1 MQTTTVQDPDR
12 LERQARHLVEHPLHS
27 TIDGEHESHSPIRM
41 TEDRL
46 PALTQLSPRQPREE
60 APHTVSPRGGRTS
73 RLRVQAASSGGSK
86 YLKRSVEDALLELE
100 ARRNSAAVLGLSK
113 MEQQTLALARTVG
126 EREKTIKSLRV
137 EMRERVASLDGVIA
151 ALRAEA
157 EEEKARRAELAK
169 AAIDKLQAERAA
181 DAARHAALLA
191 DREGVIQKMRQER
204 MDMEALRVAEMAKL
218 AVEIEEAKKEGLAA
232 AAEELNK
239 ERAAREAIASELE
252 KQRSGLSTLASE
264 LDAERIEKSNLTAA
278 LDEERAAR
286 NAAAD
291 ALEKEREAHAAAAA
305 AHEAAKAKARQAAAA
320 SMGRVWST
328 AAKGA
333 VKVAARDSSIEALKA
348 EAERDAAN
356 TRAEKEALV
365 SDNAALATLVTQHED
380 TIASHER
387 VVCAMPHL

>member
-1 MQTTTVQDPDR
+1 M
-12 LERQARHLVEHPLHS
+12 
-27 TIDGEHESHSPIRM
+27 
-41 TEDRL
+41 
-46 PALTQLSPRQPREE
+46 
-60 APHTVSPRGGRTS
+60 
-73 RLRVQAASSGGSK
+73 
-86 YLKRSVEDALLELE
+86 KRSVEDALLELE